1 MIRQFLITDYFNRI
15 GQMQTLAVGSTRFG
29 LEFDRYLQGTREV
42 NAIRVVLRGGLLLQ
56 APTNDG
62 SNEPGGDGLLTD
74 VE

>member
-1 MIRQFLITDYFNRI
+1 
-15 GQMQTLAVGSTRFG
+15 MQTLAVGSTCFG
-29 LEFDRYLQGTREV
+29 LEFDCYLQGTREV

-56 APTNDG
+56 VPTNDG